1 MRLTLGI
8 VKTRHSDGL
17 LWSRILQSNHNPI
30 TGVLHHHQS
39 AELYQLR
46 RYFPDAAL
54 AELIEQFW
62 LVDWDLSGK
71 PAHTQQNLP
80 DPNFHVLI
88 SQGTVTLLGPVS
100 KNYSYEMQGKGQII
114 GVKFAL
120 GALAELL
127 NFKPADF
134 IDQQMDAQQLFDID
148 CSQLLAEL
156 SLAHSD
162 QQIIAILH
170 ACFLRFAVRPSWQ
183 CTRVRQLVGLIKQ
196 QSDITSVE
204 LLAERSG
211 VSVQTI
217 QRCFRQYL
225 GLNPK
230 WLIRKYRL
238 HQVLLL
244 LEQQSVE
251 SADLVEALGYSDQ
264 SHLIRDFK
272 EFLGVTPTAYSLH
285 PRS

>member
-1 MRLTLGI
+1 
-8 VKTRHSDGL
+8 
-17 LWSRILQSNHNPI
+17 LQKNHNAI
-30 TGVLHHHQS
+30 TGVLHHSQS

-62 LVDWDLSGK
+62 LVDWDLRGK
-71 PAHTQQNLP
+71 PAHRQQNLP
-80 DPNFHVLI
+80 DPNFHFVI
-88 SQGTVTLLGPVS
+88 SNGTASLLGPVS
-100 KNYSYEMQGKGQII
+100 KSYSYEMQGKGQII
-114 GVKFAL
+114 GVKFGL
-120 GALAELL
+120 GALAARL

-134 IDQQMDAQQLFDID
+134 IDQQMDTQQLFDID

-156 SLAHSD
+156 SVAHSD
-162 QQIIAILH
+162 QQILAILH
-170 ACFLRFAVRPSWQ
+170 ACFLPFAVPPSGQ

-204 LLAERSG
+204 LLAERSAL
-211 VSVQTI
+211 SVQTI

-238 HQVLLL
+238 HQALLL
-244 LEQQSVE
+244 LEQQAVTA
-251 SADLVEALGYSDQ
+251 ADLVAALGYSDQ
-264 SHLIRDFK
+264 SHLIHDFID
-272 EFLGVTPTAYSLH
+272 FVGMTPSAYQSI
-285 PRS
+285 P

>member
-1 MRLTLGI
+1 
-8 VKTRHSDGL
+8 
-17 LWSRILQSNHNPI
+17 LQTNHNAI

-54 AELIEQFW
+54 ADLIEQFW
-62 LVDWDLSGK
+62 LVDWDLRGK
-71 PAHTQQNLP
+71 PTHIQQNLP
-80 DPNFHVLI
+80 DPNFHLLI
-88 SQGTVTLLGPVS
+88 SNRTVTVLGPVS
-100 KNYSYEMQGKGQII
+100 KSYSYKMQGKGQII

-120 GALAELL
+120 GALAERLK
-127 NFKPADF
+127 FRSADF
-134 IDQQMDAQQLFDID
+134 IDQQMDVQQLFDID

-162 QQIIAILH
+162 QHILAILH
-170 ACFLRFAVRPSWQ
+170 ACFLPFAVRPSGQ
-183 CTRVRQLVGLIKQ
+183 CIRVRQLVGLIKQ

-204 LLAERSG
+204 LLAERSA

-225 GLNPK
+225 GITPK

-238 HQVLLL
+238 HQALLL
-244 LEQQSVE
+244 LEQQSVQI
-251 SADLVEALGYSDQ
+251 ADLVESLGYTDQ

-272 EFLGVTPTAYSLH
+272 QFLGLTPTTYKLQE
-285 PRS
+285 